1 MKQITRHILSL
12 VLTCAMLLSLFPVVA
27 LAEEPENTPNTAA
40 DTLADPAPVNEPEP
54 EPAKTVYVSEEGDD
68 ETGDGSQENP
78 YASLAKAV
86 SEINK
91 DTSTSN
97 FIIEV
102 GSDLNA
108 NVCARI
114 ADKHVTI
121 NGNGHTI
128 TRTDGFSQIQDNARS
143 TYNPAMIEVTVPAGK
158 GASVTLEN
166 VTLDDAGR
174 YEGTI
179 FTQANSSGDPS
190 GNSSCVQDAMIAA
203 YGTDS
208 AQAKIILG
216 SGATLKNFGGMSA
229 VRVIAGASLTMEE
242 GSVICDD
249 TVKDRIKGASGS
261 IGPVGAVWV
270 QGTGIT
276 MNDGAVIRDIVGRA
290 VCVDGGSATI
300 SGDIFNI
307 KADADMWQGT
317 AGLAVHGRG
326 DSDITLTAS
335 CEIRDFNTSANQGSA
350 VGIYSSDLDMQN
362 GAKITNIKGTMALY
376 MDDMGKDYQHTALV
390 NGTVEKVENNP
401 VMRSWYGHIEIGP
414 TGVVQDC
421 VSSAGLTDG
430 QVLYTNNGSKY
441 TIRGKILN
449 NKGTVLYIANQSGG
463 RPEVTMEEGAEISGT
478 KGAGL
483 LGGGVAVR
491 VNNGSLFTMNGGTI
505 SDNSTGV
512 QVSGKDAFKGVEFVM
527 NGGTI
532 SGNSTGI
539 NYTVQGESKVRLN
552 GGTISDNGTTYQ
564 IYAPG
569 GSATMSTKT
578 STSNPAYFRA
588 TRLCTP
594 PLVP

>member
-27 LAEEPENTPNTAA
+27 LAEEPEDNAA
-40 DTLADPAPVNEPEP
+40 PTG
-54 EPAKTVYVSEEGDD
+54 KTIYVSATGGEG
-68 ETGDGSQENP
+68 EPGSQENP
-78 YASLAKAV
+78 YTSLKDAV
-86 SEINK
+86 DAINL
-91 DTSTSN
+91 DADNQYYT
-97 FIIEV
+97 V
-102 GSDLNA
+102 YLMSDVEA
-108 NVCARI
+108 TACARI
-114 ADKHVTI
+114 TDHHVTI
-121 NGNGHTI
+121 ASLPAEEGQAQEIYTI
-128 TRTDGFSQIQDNARS
+128 TRGEDFQQIQDNARS

-376 MDDMGKDYQHTALV
+376 MDDMG
-390 NGTVEKVENNP
+390 
-401 VMRSWYGHIEIGP
+401 
-414 TGVVQDC
+414 
-421 VSSAGLTDG
+421 
-430 QVLYTNNGSKY
+430 
-441 TIRGKILN
+441 
-449 NKGTVLYIANQSGG
+449 
-463 RPEVTMEEGAEISGT
+463 
-478 KGAGL
+478 
-483 LGGGVAVR
+483 
-491 VNNGSLFTMNGGTI
+491 
-505 SDNSTGV
+505 
-512 QVSGKDAFKGVEFVM
+512 
-527 NGGTI
+527 
-532 SGNSTGI
+532 
-539 NYTVQGESKVRLN
+539 
-552 GGTISDNGTTYQ
+552 
-564 IYAPG
+564 
-569 GSATMSTKT
+569 
-578 STSNPAYFRA
+578 
-588 TRLCTP
+588 
-594 PLVP
+594 